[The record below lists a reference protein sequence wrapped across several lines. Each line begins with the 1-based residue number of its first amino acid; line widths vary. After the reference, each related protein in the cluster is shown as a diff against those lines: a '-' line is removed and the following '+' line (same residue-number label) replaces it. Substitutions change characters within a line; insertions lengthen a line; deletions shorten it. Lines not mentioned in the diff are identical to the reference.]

1 MAAAA
6 ILRALPHGVFNGP
19 TLFFGVRFPY
29 RARARS
35 TVIFFRVKSGL
46 KRGKSG
52 LKRGKPR
59 WNPPPYLT
67 AKALSRR
74 PHKSLH
80 CDLGR
85 RRVLEAVE

>member
-1 MAAAA
+1 LAAAA

-46 KRGKSG
+46 KRGK
-52 LKRGKPR
+52 PR
-59 WNPPPYLT
+59 WTPPPYLT